1 MLILSVI
8 HTCLEQSLVIEE
20 NIQKLER
27 VINYFRMKRLLFPF
41 LLIFFFSANAQQT
54 LYLNDPR
61 AAYKQAQEYYQ
72 KQYYS
77 LAYPIFKELEQDQ
90 QNKLQV
96 KESFEYQNVHFYT
109 LVCSLNQDD
118 SASVAPAKQFIER
131 ENNAAKAQ
139 MLSYHLAEYEFRHE
153 NYESALHLY
162 ETAGIDN
169 LSNAEIANEKF
180 HQGYA
185 YFIKK
190 DFDRAKPLMDAIR
203 QLPGDPNYIDANYYY
218 GYISFYQKKYS
229 DASAAFAVVEN
240 DPKYSRIVPYY
251 IANIYLVQKQK
262 EKAVSYAASKLNTG
276 DQYYDAELR
285 ELTGHGYYEQKDF
298 AKALPYLESYV
309 NKSKKVSRQDMF
321 ELSYCYYQLKNYNKA
336 IEGFKQLGGK
346 EDSLAQNAMYLLG
359 DSYLKTGQKANA
371 RNAFL
376 FCASNSSYPAQK
388 EISQFHY
395 GKLSYELGYPDVAL
409 TSLRSFLAEYP
420 QSTYTAEAKELLLHV
435 LANTSNY
442 KDALALMD
450 SVQNPSANAR
460 ALHARILY
468 GRATE
473 LINDGMLQNAN
484 ELLDQA
490 MKLPGNTALL
500 PYINF
505 WKGEIAYRS
514 NRLDEAI
521 PYFFAYLKTPVS
533 QDEVNPAN
541 AKYTLGYCYLKKENY
556 NEAQSF
562 FGQVAGTARINASS
576 LEQDAYIRNADC
588 YYMNRDYGKAV
599 AMYNKVLDY
608 SWPSAD
614 YATYQKAMV
623 AGVNS
628 SAEKI
633 SLLNNLVRKYPGS
646 DLVPDANMEIANT
659 YLSDENFQQ
668 SLTYLKNV
676 LNSTGNDALKPRA
689 YLRSGI
695 AYYNL
700 QNNKEALNQYNQ
712 LLKLYPNSVEAQ
724 EALENAKAIYVAEGR
739 SSEYV
744 NFAKSM
750 GVSISASQEDQLAYQ
765 EAEVQFNNGN
775 FPVAQQRF
783 EDYLKKFPDGKYSLE
798 ANYYKSEMYASQKNW
813 TKAVTGYETVGDKA
827 PNKFAEKSLLQ
838 AARLNFFY
846 IKDYGKAE
854 AYYAKLKDFA
864 SSQEN
869 KLEAMRGLLRSQY
882 ELQHWSNAGD
892 NAKELLSQK
901 GIGSDDKIIGNMI
914 IGKSYLV
921 DGKCDQA
928 LPYFKSVVSLSR
940 ATYGAEAQYQ
950 IAECQ
955 FNQNRLKD
963 AEKSAFEV
971 IHKSGSYEYWV
982 TKSYL
987 LLGDIY
993 LKEKD
998 YFNAKATFQSL
1009 VENAKIEELRVQAEQ
1024 KLDQVKQEEAQH
1036 SKISNDN

>member
-20 NIQKLER
+20 NIQKLGR
-27 VINYFRMKRLLFPF
+27 VINYFRMKRLFFPF
-41 LLIFFFSANAQQT
+41 LLIFSFSANAQQT
-54 LYLNDPR
+54 RYLNDPQ

-96 KESFEYQNVHFYT
+96 RESFEYQNVHFYT

-118 SASVAPAKQFIER
+118 SASVAPARLFIER
-131 ENNAAKAQ
+131 ENNAPRAQ
-139 MLSYHLAEYEFRHE
+139 MLSYHLAEYEFRQG
-153 NYESALHLY
+153 NYTDALHLY

-169 LSNAEIANEKF
+169 LSNAEIATEKF

-190 DFDRAKPLMDAIR
+190 DFERAKPLLDAIR
-203 QLPGDPNYIDANYYY
+203 QLPKDPNYIDANYYY
-218 GYISFYQKKYS
+218 GYISFYQKHYS
-229 DASAAFAVVEN
+229 DAAAAFAVVEH
-240 DPKYSRIVPYY
+240 DPKYSTVVPYY
-251 IANIYLVQKQK
+251 IANIYLIQNQK
-262 EKAVSYAASKLNTG
+262 EKAISYAAAKLNAG
-276 DQYYDAELR
+276 NQYYDAELR

-298 AKALPYLESYV
+298 AKALPYLEAYV
-309 NKSKKVSRQDMF
+309 NRSKKVSRQDMF

-409 TSLRSFLAEYP
+409 TSLRGFLTAYP
-420 QSTYTAEAKELLLHV
+420 QSTYVAEARELLLNV

-450 SVQNPSANAR
+450 SLRNPSANAR
-460 ALHARILY
+460 QLHARILY

-473 LINDGMLQNAN
+473 LINEGTLQNAN
-484 ELLDQA
+484 ELLDKA
-490 MKLPGNTALL
+490 LKLPDNGAVL

-505 WKGEIAYRS
+505 WKGEIAYRA

-521 PYFFAYLKTPVS
+521 PYFIAYLKTPVS
-533 QDEVNPAN
+533 QGEVNPAN
-541 AKYTLGYCYLKKENY
+541 AKYSLGYCYLKKENY

-562 FGQVAGTARINASS
+562 FGQVAGSPQINASP
-576 LEQDAYIRNADC
+576 LVQDAFIRNADC
-588 YYMNRDYGKAV
+588 YYMNRNYSTAV
-599 AMYNKVLDY
+599 SMYNKVLDY
-608 SWPSAD
+608 SWPAAD

-628 SAEKI
+628 SNEKI
-633 SLLNNLVRKYPGS
+633 SLLNSLVRKFPDS
-646 DLVPDANMEIANT
+646 ELVPDANMEIANT
-659 YLSDENFQQ
+659 YLADENFRQ
-668 SLTYLKNV
+668 SISYLKNV
-676 LNSTGNDALKPRA
+676 LSSTGNDALKPRA
-689 YLRSGI
+689 YLRAGI

-750 GVSISASQEDQLAYQ
+750 GVSVSASQEDQLAYQ

-775 FPVAQQRF
+775 FSVAQQRF

-798 ANYYKSEMYASQKNW
+798 ANYYKSEMYASQKDW
-813 TKAVTGYETVGDKA
+813 TKAVTGYESVADKA

-854 AYYAKLKDFA
+854 TYYAKLKDFA

-882 ELQHWSNAGD
+882 ELKHWSNAMD
-892 NAKELLSQK
+892 NAKDLLGQK
-901 GIGSDDKIIGNMI
+901 GIGSDDKIIANMI
-914 IGKSYLV
+914 IGKSYLT

-928 LPYFKSVVSLSR
+928 MPYFKSVVSLSR

-955 FNQNRLKD
+955 FNQDRLKD

-971 IHKSGSYEYWV
+971 IHKSGSYAYWV

-1009 VENAKIEELRVQAEQ
+1009 VENATIDELKTQAEQ
-1024 KLDQVKQEEAQH
+1024 KLEQVKKEEAEH